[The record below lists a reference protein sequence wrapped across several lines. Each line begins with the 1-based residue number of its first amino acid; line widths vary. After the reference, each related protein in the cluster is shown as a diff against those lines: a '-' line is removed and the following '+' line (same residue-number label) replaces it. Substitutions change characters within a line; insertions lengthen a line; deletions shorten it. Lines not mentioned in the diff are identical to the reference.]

1 MNLDIDLI
9 LQELD
14 ITILKWLVCILMKIR
29 KYLATGLS
37 ITL

>member
-9 LQELD
+9 LQELA
-14 ITILKWLVCILMKIR
+14 ITILKWPVWILMKIR

-37 ITL
+37 TTL

>member
-1 MNLDIDLI
+1 MNLDLDLI

-14 ITILKWLVCILMKIR
+14 ITILKSPVWILMKIR